1 LRGNLRIRSC
11 GDDVRVFALIGAL
24 LVAGG
29 FFLLVDG
36 GLRLQRALESDVF
49 SFRIW
54 TTEFWLFDPIR
65 PQAVVGANAQWFL
78 RLAGVLPASILGMKL
93 VRVATR

>member
-1 LRGNLRIRSC
+1 MRI
-11 GDDVRVFALIGAL
+11 FALIGAL

-36 GLRLQRALESDVF
+36 GLRLQRALGSDCL

-54 TTEFWLFDPIR
+54 TMEFWLYDPGR
-65 PQAVVGANAQWFL
+65 LGGGLGANAHWFL
-78 RLAGVLPASILGMKL
+78 RLAGVLPATFLGMRL